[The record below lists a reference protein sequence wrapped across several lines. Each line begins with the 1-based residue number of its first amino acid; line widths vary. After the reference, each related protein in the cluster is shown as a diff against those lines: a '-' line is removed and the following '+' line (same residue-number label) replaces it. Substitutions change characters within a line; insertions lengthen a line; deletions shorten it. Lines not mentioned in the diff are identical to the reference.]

1 MLPVRTRRL
10 VFSCMRAPFDL
21 CRGCARRAEPR
32 QLSLISKGGVD
43 LKALRLVGSELEA
56 AAYVAPSDRYAVV
69 PQASGQNG
77 SAAVPQVC
85 LLLA

>member
-1 MLPVRTRRL
+1 VSL
-10 VFSCMRAPFDL
+10 V
-21 CRGCARRAEPR
+21 
-32 QLSLISKGGVD
+32 SKGSVD

-85 LLLA
+85 LTLT

>member
-1 MLPVRTRRL
+1 LLVIKRRL
-10 VFSCMRAPFDL
+10 VFSGMHAIFDR
-21 CRGCARRAEPR
+21 CRSCACRAEPR
-32 QLSLISKGGVD
+32 QLSLVSKGSVD

-85 LLLA
+85 LTPA